1 MVGMWLERLLGG
13 EPKAGSTALISYPK
27 SGRTWVRFML
37 NSAGVDLAYDHAG
50 AENRD
55 GRTFDQIGKVPKRWS
70 GCRVIF
76 LFRDP
81 RDTAVSSFF
90 QASKRVK
97 QGRRFSGDLQ
107 EFIRDPRYGIEKI
120 ARFNL
125 LWLESAPRFRDF
137 VSVSYEDLHRDA
149 DGELSRII
157 AFATQ
162 SAADPE
168 AVARAVDEGRFDRMR
183 AAELRLGG
191 AKDEQARLGGGDP
204 SDPESLKAR
213 RGKVGGWA
221 DYFTD
226 DDRVYA
232 DSVLA
237 DLDYFERAAA
247 LHAHS

>member
-1 MVGMWLERLLGG
+1 MVGPLKRFFGAG
-13 EPKAGSTALISYPK
+13 DKAALISYPK

-37 NSAGVDLAYDHAG
+37 NSAGVDLVYDHAG

-55 GRTFDQIGKVPKRWS
+55 GRRFEQIANMPKRWRRW
-70 GCRVIF
+70 RVIF

-97 QGRRFSGDLQ
+97 QGRRFSGDLH

-125 LWLESAPRFRDF
+125 VWMQSAPTFRDF
-137 VSVSYEDLHRDA
+137 MSLSYEDLHA
-149 DGELSRII
+149 DTEAELSRLV

-162 SAADPE
+162 TSADPS
-168 AVARAVDEGRFDRMR
+168 AIARAVEEGRFDRMR
-183 AAELRLGG
+183 AVELSLGSK
-191 AKDEQARLGGGDP
+191 KDEQARLGGGEA

-213 RGKVGGWA
+213 RGKVMGWT
-221 DYFTD
+221 DYFTEE
-226 DDRVYA
+226 DRSFA

-237 DLDYFERAAA
+237 RLDYDARMAA
-247 LHAHS
+247 LRRAS